1 VAYVVLLHPK
11 AMKELGDI
19 DEPTRGRIKEL
30 LRELG
35 SAPKAKGKQ
44 LRHSEYWSLRVGDY
58 RAVYEVWVEKRRVV
72 VLFIGHRKNVYDDF
86 SRLF

>member
-11 AMKELGDI
+11 AIEELGDI
-19 DEPTRGRIKEL
+19 DEPMRGRIKEL

-35 SAPKAKGKQ
+35 SDPEANGKQ
-44 LRHSEYWSLRVGDY
+44 LRHSEYWSLSVGDY
-58 RAVYEVWVEKRRVV
+58 RAVYEVWVERRQVV

>member
-1 VAYVVLLHPK
+1 MTYRVLLHPK
-11 AMKELGDI
+11 ALRELEEI
-19 DEPTRGRIKEL
+19 DEPVRGRVKEH

-35 SAPKAKGKQ
+35 GDPKAQGKQ
-44 LRHSEYWSLRVGDY
+44 LKHSEYWSLRVGDY
-58 RAVYEVWVEKRRVV
+58 RAVYEIWVERRQVV

>member
-1 VAYVVLLHPK
+1 VAYVVLLHLK
-11 AMKELGDI
+11 ALKELEEI
-19 DEPTRGRIKEL
+19 DEPLRGRIKEL

-35 SAPKAKGKQ
+35 SDPKAKGKR
-44 LRHSEYWSLRVGDY
+44 LKHSDFWSLRVGDY
-58 RAVYEVWVEKRRVV
+58 RAVYEIWVEKRRVV

>member
-1 VAYVVLLHPK
+1 MTYVVLLHPK

-35 SAPKAKGKQ
+35 SDPKAKGKQ
-44 LRHSEYWSLRVGDY
+44 LKHSEYWSLRVGDY
-58 RAVYEVWVEKRRVV
+58 RAVIEIWVEKRRVV
-72 VLFIGHRKNVYDDF
+72 VIFIGHRKNVYDDF